1 MLKKT
6 VHLIRAGLAMAGVAS
21 LLALTSNAAQARG
34 DVSWSIGVN
43 TPGVAVGVSNGH
55 GYPVYV
61 APQPVYVQP
70 RPIYYAPPAPV
81 YYAPPRPIYY
91 APPVY
96 APAPGYYY
104 GGHGHRGRG
113 HGHGHGHRRDRD

>member
-1 MLKKT
+1 MIKKAAQ
-6 VHLIRAGLAMAGVAS
+6 IMRSGLAIAGVAT
-21 LLALTSNAAQARG
+21 LLALTSHAAQARG

-43 TPGVAVGVSNGH
+43 TPGVSVGVGNGY

-70 RPIYYAPPAPV
+70 RPIYYSPPAPV

-96 APAPGYYY
+96 VPAPGYYY
-104 GGHGHRGRG
+104 GGNGHRGRG
-113 HGHGHGHRRDRD
+113 HGHGHRRDRD